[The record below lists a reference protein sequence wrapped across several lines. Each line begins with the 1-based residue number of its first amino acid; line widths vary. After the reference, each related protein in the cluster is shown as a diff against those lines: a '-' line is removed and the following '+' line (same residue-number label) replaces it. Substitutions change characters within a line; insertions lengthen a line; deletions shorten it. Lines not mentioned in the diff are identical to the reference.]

1 MAVNLLSQA
10 MNTINNADLRS
21 KRNCIVPYSKL
32 IMEVARVLKE
42 EGYIRDYQYIDDGKG
57 GKIKV
62 LLAGKINYART
73 INPRFP
79 VKADEWHKV
88 EAQYLPAVGVGMII
102 VSTPQGV
109 MTNYEARKRRIGGVL
124 LAYVY

>member
-10 MNTINNADLRS
+10 FNTLKNADLRS
-21 KRNCIVPYSKL
+21 KKECLLPYSKL
-32 IMEVARVLKE
+32 IMEVMRVLKE
-42 EGYIRDYQYIDDGKG
+42 EGYVRDYEYIEDGRG
-57 GKIKV
+57 GKIRVK
-62 LLAGKINYART
+62 LAGKINYART

-79 VKADEWHKV
+79 VKHSEWHKV
-88 EAQYLPAVGVGMII
+88 EAQYLPAVGVGTII

-109 MTNYEARKRRIGGVL
+109 MTNYEARKRKIGGVL